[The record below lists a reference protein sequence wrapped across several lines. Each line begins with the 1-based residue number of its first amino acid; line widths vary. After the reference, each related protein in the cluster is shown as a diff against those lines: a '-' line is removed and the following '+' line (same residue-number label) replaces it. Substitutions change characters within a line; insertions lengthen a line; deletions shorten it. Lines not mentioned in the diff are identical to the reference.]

1 MSSSKFKCGYCRWIV
16 WFDEDGKL
24 SHPCLANHANLIMDK
39 DRNLFINDSLETHVK
54 SENNSTACEKE
65 NIAQNRQ
72 EHTDDHDTEQNRQE
86 HTDDH
91 DTEKLDE
98 DLISAVKER
107 APLYDFR
114 IPVKERGRKQKDCL
128 WQEVSKCLKGL
139 YTATEAEKR
148 WTYLKDC
155 YRKALLRHLLNL
167 HLTFQYRGRQCVLDG
182 FEQYFL
188 FHRQCCYSHS

>member
-39 DRNLFINDSLETHVK
+39 DRNLFINDSLETHVE

-72 EHTDDHDTEQNRQE
+72 EHTDDHDTK
-86 HTDDH
+86 
-91 DTEKLDE
+91 KLDE
-98 DLISAVKER
+98 DLISAVKKR

-114 IPVKERGRKQKDCL
+114 IPVKERGRKQKDCP
-128 WQEVSKCLKGL
+128 GL
-139 YTATEAEKR
+139 PMARSQQMFER
-148 WTYLKDC
+148 FI
-155 YRKALLRHLLNL
+155 YR
-167 HLTFQYRGRQCVLDG
+167 Y
-182 FEQYFL
+182 
-188 FHRQCCYSHS
+188 